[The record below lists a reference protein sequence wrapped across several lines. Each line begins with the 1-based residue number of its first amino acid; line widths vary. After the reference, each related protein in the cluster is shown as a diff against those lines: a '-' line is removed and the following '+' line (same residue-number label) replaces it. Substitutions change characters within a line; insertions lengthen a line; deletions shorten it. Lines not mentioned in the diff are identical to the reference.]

1 MAIFANYADCDPLT
15 LGYTSKI
22 DEIVPFFVE
31 DNFLWLP
38 GLLGMFMA
46 SLFNGALKYV
56 PYF

>member
-46 SLFNGALKYV
+46 SLFNGALK
-56 PYF
+56 